1 MAPRKTTKRDSTESD
16 EEQQPA
22 TPPPPK
28 KAKKAKNNSVNN
40 DDDGSDIESL
50 TKIPPNSFMDFIQ
63 DLKEYGKEKLN
74 HKGKPDFSK
83 IADGIPML
91 QRHHDLYSHPSFN
104 SDFNALF
111 ITAARRKNIYTDLVV
126 EVIDRY
132 LNDGQTVESFPGFPK
147 APSRPINA
155 YISENRDVDHGSLDD
170 IVKLRQKF
178 ASGTIDTKK
187 YFDTYAEECKVYVEK
202 LKRYLDKNSSKLRET
217 HKTYITNLI
226 KRTSKIVDSK
236 PYKKAKKEKKTAFE
250 LYKDANPELYADRD
264 EETRDRKLQRK
275 FDKLEEIEKRV
286 YEKIAATNS

>member
-16 EEQQPA
+16 EDEEQKPA

-40 DDDGSDIESL
+40 DDDESDSL

-74 HKGKPDFSK
+74 HKGKPDISK
-83 IADGIPML
+83 IADGIPLL

-132 LNDGQTVESFPGFPK
+132 LNDGQTVETFPGFPK

-187 YFDTYAEECKVYVEK
+187 YFDTYAEECEVYVEK
-202 LKRYLDKNSSKLRET
+202 LKKYLEKNSSKLRET

-226 KRTSKIVDSK
+226 KRTSKSVDAK
-236 PYKKAKKEKKTAFE
+236 PHKKAKKEKKTAFE
-250 LYKDANPELYADRD
+250 WYKDANPELYADKD
-264 EETRDRKLQRK
+264 EETRDRKLQKK
-275 FDKLEEIEKRV
+275 FDKLDENEKRI
-286 YEKIAATNS
+286 YENIAAKNS

>member
-16 EEQQPA
+16 EDEEQKPA

-40 DDDGSDIESL
+40 DDDESDSL

-74 HKGKPDFSK
+74 HKGKPDISK
-83 IADGIPML
+83 IADGIPLL

-132 LNDGQTVESFPGFPK
+132 LNDGQTVETFPGFPK

-202 LKRYLDKNSSKLRET
+202 LKRYLEKNSSKLRET

-226 KRTSKIVDSK
+226 KRTSKSVDAK
-236 PYKKAKKEKKTAFE
+236 PHKKAKKEKKTAFE
-250 LYKDANPELYADRD
+250 WYKDANPELYADKD
-264 EETRDRKLQRK
+264 EETRDRKLQKK
-275 FDKLEEIEKRV
+275 FDKLDENEKRI
-286 YEKIAATNS
+286 YENIAAKNS